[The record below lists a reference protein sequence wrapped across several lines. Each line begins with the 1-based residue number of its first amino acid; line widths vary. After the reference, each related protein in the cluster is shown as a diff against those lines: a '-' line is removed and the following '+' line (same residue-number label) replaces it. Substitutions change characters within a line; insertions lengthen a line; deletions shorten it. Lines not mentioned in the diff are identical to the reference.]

1 MNVSRWASRLA
12 ALSVLGVLLAL
23 PGCLKSTE
31 TVVVAAHGT
40 GTATKKAV
48 MDLSKMEQLLE
59 MAKAMGGGGEAG
71 GAGEDPAKEMEKDMN
86 PEEIKKTLA
95 GKKGVKLES

>member
-12 ALSVLGVLLAL
+12 SLSVAGVLFAL

-31 TVVVAAHGT
+31 TFVLATDGT

-48 MDLSKMEQLLE
+48 VDMSKMDQLLE
-59 MAKAMGGGGEAG
+59 MAKAMGGGGGGPGGAG
-71 GAGEDPAKEMEKDMN
+71 GGGEDPAKEFDKEMN
-86 PEEIKKTLA
+86 PEEVKKKLA
-95 GKKGVKLES
+95 GKKGI